1 MKYGKCKIC
10 GKVGKLTFEH
20 IPPKGA
26 NNDRRAMVITG
37 EELLK
42 TVTDENRDPWNYDGL
57 KYINEQKGM
66 GLYSLCSECN
76 NLTGA
81 FYGTEYIKMTNTFLK
96 LIFDNRI
103 DDSDY
108 GYIDVGLE
116 NVYIA
121 RFIKQV
127 LSMFC
132 GTTLGLT
139 TKYPSIKRLILN
151 KDAKYRT
158 KPKYRI
164 SMFLLKEYRIGYTG
178 VNVLFDHGN
187 IQTVSEI
194 DAYPF
199 GFIFEYDPKGETDN
213 LDIMEFLKYSYNES
227 ANLRM
232 RIPIRERNI
241 MFPLDYRKKE
251 EIKKNS
257 SS

>member
-1 MKYGKCKIC
+1 MDYGKCKIC

-20 IPPKGA
+20 IPPRGA
-26 NNDRRAMVITG
+26 NNDRRAKVITG

-42 TVTDENRDPWNYDGL
+42 TVTDENRNPWNYDGL

-76 NLTGA
+76 NLTGS
-81 FYGTEYIKMTNTFLK
+81 FYGSEYIKMTNTFLK

-103 DDSDY
+103 YDSDCEY
-108 GYIDVGLE
+108 VDVGLE

-132 GTTLGLT
+132 STSDGLS

-151 KDAKYRT
+151 KDAKYRR

-164 SMFLLKEYRIGYTG
+164 SMFLLKNNHIGYTG
-178 VNVLFDHGN
+178 VNALLSGGD
-187 IQTVSEI
+187 IQVVSEI

-199 GFIFEYDPKGETDN
+199 GFILEYDPKGDTDN
-213 LDIMEFLKYSYNES
+213 LDITEFLKYSYDES
-227 ANLRM
+227 ANIRM